1 MSLSAVVLLFMA
13 MLLAALLLEPLARRL
28 RLPLSAALV
37 AGGFAGSELMVG
49 LGIDTGLRWHHFHDL
64 VFFVFLP
71 ALIFQSAFSLDPR
84 ALLRNLVPILLLAVP
99 MLVLATLLTAALLF
113 VTIASPQ
120 GFPWLTALVCGAL
133 LSATDP
139 VAVTEVARRLP
150 VPRRLITLMEGESLF
165 NDATTIV
172 LFMLL
177 LGMAAAPGVETAAD
191 PGAAAIEFM
200 RLVLGGAAIGTLSG
214 VLAAL
219 LLRWLG
225 ERASIITLLTAYASY
240 LVAETRVGVS
250 GVMASLAC
258 GLIIGRSMRGAETQ
272 QLKQLEEW
280 WQQLGWIAN
289 SALFLLAGATITL
302 AMFEQRWLAMLLGIA
317 AVLLTRFIGVW
328 TAGGLTSFVPGQEP
342 IPTAYRLI
350 MTLGGVRGAV
360 TLALALSLP
369 VELEGWWTV
378 QSIAYGVVVFSLF
391 LQAPLAGPLL
401 AILHRRGQL

>member
-1 MSLSAVVLLFMA
+1 MPLSAVVLLFMA

-37 AGGFAGSELMVG
+37 AGGFAGSELIVG

-64 VFFVFLP
+64 VFYVFLP
-71 ALIFQSAFSLDPR
+71 ALIFQSAFSLDAR
-84 ALLRNLVPILLLAVP
+84 VLLRNLVPILLLALP
-99 MLVLATLLTAALLF
+99 MLLLATLLTAGFLF
-113 VTIASPQ
+113 LTIASPQ

-165 NDATTIV
+165 NDATTVV

-177 LGMAAAPGVETAAD
+177 LAIAATPGSEAALD
-191 PGAAAIEFM
+191 PGAAAAEFT
-200 RLVLGGAAIGTLSG
+200 RLVLGGAAVGALAG
-214 VLAAL
+214 VLASL

-225 ERASIITLLTAYASY
+225 ARASIITLLAAYAGY
-240 LVAETRVGVS
+240 LIAETRIGVS

-258 GLIIGRSMRGAETQ
+258 GLIISRSVRGAEAQQRQ
-272 QLKQLEEW
+272 QLDLW
-280 WQQLGWIAN
+280 WKQLGWIAN

-302 AMFEQRWLAMLLGIA
+302 PMFEQRWLAMLLGIA
-317 AVLLTRFIGVW
+317 ATLLTRLLAVW
-328 TAGGLTSFVPGQEP
+328 AAGGLTSLIPAQESV
-342 IPTAYRLI
+342 PTAYRLM

-378 QSIAYGVVVFSLF
+378 QSIAYGVVLFSLF
-391 LQAPLAGPLL
+391 VQSPLVGPLL
-401 AILHRRGQL
+401 AALQKRGRL

>member
-1 MSLSAVVLLFMA
+1 
-13 MLLAALLLEPLARRL
+13 
-28 RLPLSAALV
+28 
-37 AGGFAGSELMVG
+37 
-49 LGIDTGLRWHHFHDL
+49 
-64 VFFVFLP
+64 
-71 ALIFQSAFSLDPR
+71 
-84 ALLRNLVPILLLAVP
+84 VPILLLAVP
-99 MLVLATLLTAALLF
+99 MLLLATLLTAALLF
-113 VTIASPQ
+113 VTIANPQ

-177 LGMAAAPGVETAAD
+177 LGMAAAPGVEAAAD

-258 GLIIGRSMRGAETQ
+258 GLIIGRSMRGAEAQ

-280 WQQLGWIAN
+280 WHQLGWIAN
-289 SALFLLAGATITL
+289 SALVLLAGATITL

-317 AVLLTRFIGVW
+317 AVLLTRLIGVW
-328 TAGGLTSFVPGQEP
+328 TAGGLTSLVPGQEP
-342 IPTAYRLI
+342 IPTAYRLM

-401 AILHRRGQL
+401 AILHRRGHL